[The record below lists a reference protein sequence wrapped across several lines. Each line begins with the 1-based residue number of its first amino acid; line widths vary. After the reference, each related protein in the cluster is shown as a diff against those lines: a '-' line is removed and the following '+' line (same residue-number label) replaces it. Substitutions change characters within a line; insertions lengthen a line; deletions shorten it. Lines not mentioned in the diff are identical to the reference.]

1 MIPIAI
7 HAEPPPDAVAA
18 AARLR
23 PPALVAP
30 DPRGASFGSVTGRV
44 FAGTTTVRVVV
55 DGVPLAS
62 RAVAGPGRFSFAVDL
77 PPRDVR
83 VRVVARDAEGNKA
96 SASVAPVYGLP
107 RAGRPTGRIPS
118 IQDGT
123 LARRLRSLA
132 RAFPGTAAVYVQ
144 DLRTGRGAAWN
155 AAARFPA
162 ASTLKLAIALEVLR
176 RERARPGPGSSLDG
190 LLRSMLV
197 HSDNASANALLV
209 RLGGS
214 TSGGAGHVNALM
226 RALGARSSLM
236 YGGYEVLTAAAAR
249 PIPVRVN
256 EQPAIGIGK
265 FTTAYDLARLH
276 RALHLA
282 ARGRGPLARVD
293 GSFTRRDARY
303 LLWVLAR
310 VADHGKLDRYLP
322 GSVSVLH
329 KAGWIRQAR
338 HDAGLVYWRGGA
350 FVVAVMTWNARGVGR
365 SSDVLAGR
373 TARAALERFRAL
385 RREAPEG
392 ANAAAGTA

>member
-30 DPRGASFGSVTGRV
+30 DPREASFGFVTGRT
-44 FAGTTTVRVVV
+44 FGGTTTVRVVV

-62 RAVAGPGRFSFAVDL
+62 RPVAGPGRFSFTVDL

-83 VRVVARDAEGNKA
+83 VRVVAEDAEGNQA

-107 RAGRPTGRIPS
+107 RAGRPGGRIPS

-123 LARRLRSLA
+123 LTRRLRSLA

-144 DLRTGRGAAWN
+144 NLRTGRGAAWN

-162 ASTLKLAIALEVLR
+162 ASTLKVAIALEVLR
-176 RERARPGPGSSLDG
+176 RERGRPAPGSSLDG

-197 HSDNASANALLV
+197 HSDNGAANALLV

-214 TSGGAGHVNALM
+214 TSGGASHVNALL
-226 RALGARSSLM
+226 RALGARNSLM
-236 YGGYEVLTAAAAR
+236 YGGYEVLTAAAR

-265 FTTAYDLARLH
+265 YTTAYDLARLH

-282 ARGRGPLARVD
+282 ARGRGPLARIG
-293 GSFTRRDARY
+293 GSFTRHDARY

-310 VADHGKLDRYLP
+310 VADHGKLDRFLP

-338 HDAGLVYWRGGA
+338 HDAGLVYWRGGV

-365 SSDVLAGR
+365 GSDVLAGK
-373 TARAALERFRAL
+373 TAAAALERFRAL
-385 RREAPEG
+385 GREAPDG
-392 ANAAAGTA
+392 ANTAAGTA